1 MKQRIN
7 FYTDSYHP
15 KTDYFSLNLCAA
27 YLGGLAIIM
36 LFVSLGQYLFQSSVR
51 NNLEI
56 AQSANTEWRDQI
68 TQLKATIVAR
78 ARDPQLESVALQL
91 ENDQKDKLT
100 LRQFLQ
106 QDVPGNVKG
115 FSGYLEDL
123 ARFHVSGLRLTHIS
137 LTDGGKLIR
146 LQGEVLSGDF
156 VTNYI
161 DGLGQSK
168 HFEGNEFRQL
178 KLERKTERVFPD
190 QLPDGQSLIFEI
202 STVGSVK

>member
-1 MKQRIN
+1 MKQRVN
-7 FYTDSYHP
+7 FYTDFYHP
-15 KTDYFSLNLCAA
+15 KTDYFSLKLCVA
-27 YLGGLAIIM
+27 YLGALAIIM
-36 LFVSLGQYLFQSSVR
+36 LFVSFGQYLSQLTVR
-51 NNLEI
+51 NNLEL
-56 AQSANTEWRDQI
+56 ARSANAEWGDQI
-68 TQLKATIVAR
+68 KQLKATIVAR
-78 ARDPQLESVALQL
+78 ARDPQLESVAIQL
-91 ENDQKDKLT
+91 ENDQKNKLT

-106 QDVPGNVKG
+106 QEVPGNVMG

-123 ARFHVSGLRLTHIS
+123 ARFHVSGLRLTRIS
-137 LTDGGKLIR
+137 LRDGGKQIQ